1 MEEETKDIVED
12 TDADT
17 KDDIESEEK
26 DTEIEVEDTDAD
38 TRDIERTSAAEF
50 TTLMERLDVL
60 EAMVQNL
67 TGSIASIKDAQ
78 AVLIENGAVVQDN
91 TPLDEV
97 DDLDDFRS
105 IAELDLT
112 L

>member
-1 MEEETKDIVED
+1 MEEENKDIVED

-17 KDDIESEEK
+17 EDVVESEEN
-26 DTEIEVEDTDAD
+26 DTETEVEDTDAD
-38 TRDIERTSAAEF
+38 TRDIERNSAAEF
-50 TTLMERLDVL
+50 SALMERLEIL
-60 EAMVQNL
+60 EKMVQNL
-67 TGSIASIKDAQ
+67 SGSITSIKDAQ

-105 IAELDLT
+105 IADLDLT